1 MNMAFSISTLALM
14 AFSAILLTLCGCL
27 GFRKNNK
34 RNFSFLSYFP
44 FEINEGNDACSR
56 VSSFAVFLFAFS
68 LALAST
74 GMLWNADF
82 RPYLSVGI
90 FMAIFGVLKA
100 VSLVFLFRV
109 PAYHFK
115 FHCGVSVVYFCL
127 VALTSAFAGIFFMN
141 MSKAFEGGAL
151 ALMILEFFFAIVL
164 VGLVINP
171 KLSKW
176 TELESVG
183 NEDGSVEVRRPKPF
197 VLAFSEW
204 CALCI
209 DLLSVLTFVIGILI
223 ISMN

>member
-1 MNMAFSISTLALM
+1 MNTAFSISTISLIVLSVAL
-14 AFSAILLTLCGCL
+14 ILVCGCL
-27 GFRKNNK
+27 GYKKNNK
-34 RNFSFLSYFP
+34 QSFSFLSYFP

-56 VSSFAVFLFAFS
+56 VSSFAVFLLASS

-151 ALMILEFFFAIVL
+151 ALMILEFLFALVL
-164 VGLVINP
+164 VGLAVNP

-176 TELESVG
+176 TELERVG
-183 NEDGSVEVRRPKPF
+183 NEDGSVEIRRPKPF

-204 CALCI
+204 CALAL
-209 DLLSVLTFVIGILI
+209 DLLSALTFVIGVLI
-223 ISMN
+223 ISLN